1 MQRTIDKQDLITH
14 LLKFTAISFLV
25 IDKCAVP
32 IATIRGTCSY
42 GNIAAGV
49 GKFAVVTPILA
60 VLPNPPWPMA
70 IVAPSGR

>member
-42 GNIAAGV
+42 GNIAA
-49 GKFAVVTPILA
+49 
-60 VLPNPPWPMA
+60 
-70 IVAPSGR
+70 RCR